1 MKPLRLASS
10 PAFRDL
16 GGLPAADGRR
26 VAYGRLYRADA
37 LSAPAAADRAVLDAL
52 GLRLICDLRGGDE
65 RTRTPC
71 LAWLQPEPR
80 RMHLDVSADLGPD
93 VLQPLQRMMRG
104 PDPDA
109 AAAMMRATY
118 AALPRGAAPVLG
130 GLFRALA
137 QGECPALVHCT
148 AGKDRT
154 GFITAMILTALD
166 VPRTHVEVDY
176 LLGSGRDPQ
185 HVDQPSSHMMT
196 AILGRTL
203 DPAEARHVHAVHR
216 DYLDAAFAAI
226 ERDWGSPLNYLKQ
239 AAGID
244 APLQVAL
251 QQALLEP

>member
-1 MKPLRLASS
+1 
-10 PAFRDL
+10 
-16 GGLPAADGRR
+16 
-26 VAYGRLYRADA
+26 
-37 LSAPAAADRAVLDAL
+37 
-52 GLRLICDLRGGDE
+52 
-65 RTRTPC
+65 
-71 LAWLQPEPR
+71 
-80 RMHLDVSADLGPD
+80 
-93 VLQPLQRMMRG
+93 
-104 PDPDA
+104 
-109 AAAMMRATY
+109 
-118 AALPRGAAPVLG
+118 
-130 GLFRALA
+130 
-137 QGECPALVHCT
+137 
-148 AGKDRT
+148 
-154 GFITAMILTALD
+154 MILTALD